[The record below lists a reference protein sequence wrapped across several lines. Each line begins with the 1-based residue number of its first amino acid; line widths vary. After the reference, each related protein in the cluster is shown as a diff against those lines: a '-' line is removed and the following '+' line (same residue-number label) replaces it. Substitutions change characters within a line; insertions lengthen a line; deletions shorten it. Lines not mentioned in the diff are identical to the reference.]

1 MAKRLSSLIP
11 ALAIM
16 IAAACISTH
25 AFGQADGGGGGAGG
39 GGAGGGGAGGGGA
52 GGGGAANSGGIEIDA
67 KGVLRSQMN
76 VESNGQL
83 DRKSVAAAKAKLGKD
98 VQAVSELRKVSLNRL
113 EAEVKRLIDAGQPVP
128 DEMSYLAG
136 MTRITHVFFY
146 PESNDI
152 VIAGPAEG
160 FFHSSQNR
168 VVGIQTGSA
177 TLQLQDLI
185 VALRAFGPDGK
196 STKLIACSIDP
207 TQEGLARLKA
217 AIPAAQ
223 QQFLPGDEA
232 AVVNFFKQS
241 LGMQTITVEGISP
254 KTHFAQVL
262 VDADYHMKLIGIGL
276 ERTPTKIISY
286 IDRATP
292 TAVSK
297 NALQRWFFQPDYQ
310 CVSVSTDQ
318 TAMQLV
324 GGGVKLVGEN
334 ERVANDGSRSS
345 AGGANG
351 ASKAFCNSF
360 TNNYDVLAQK
370 VPLYGELRNLM
381 DMSIA
386 AAFVQNGDWYQKSGW
401 NMEFFGNEAK
411 CPVQTYAAP
420 THVESVVNAVW
431 KGSYLMTPIGG
442 GVNIQPRVALN
453 SDNVKSDEDGSIAAT
468 KEKGGF
474 NNLSA
479 GRWWWD

>member
-1 MAKRLSSLIP
+1 
-11 ALAIM
+11 
-16 IAAACISTH
+16 
-25 AFGQADGGGGGAGG
+25 
-39 GGAGGGGAGGGGA
+39 
-52 GGGGAANSGGIEIDA
+52 
-67 KGVLRSQMN
+67 MN
-76 VESNGQL
+76 VETNGQL
-83 DRKSVAAAKAKLGKD
+83 DRKSVAAAKAKLSKD
-98 VQAVSELRKVSLNRL
+98 VQAVSELRKVSVNRL
-113 EAEVKRLIDAGQPVP
+113 EAEVKKLIDAGQPIP
-128 DEMSYLAG
+128 DEMKYLAG

-146 PESNDI
+146 PDSNDI

-168 VVGIQTGSA
+168 TVGIQTGHA
-177 TLQLQDLI
+177 TLHLEDLI

-223 QQFLPGDEA
+223 VQFQAGDEA
-232 AVVNFFKQS
+232 AVVDFFQQS

-286 IDRATP
+286 IDKATP
-292 TAVSK
+292 GAVAK
-297 NALQRWFFQPDYQ
+297 DALQRWFFQPNYQ
-310 CVSVSTDQ
+310 CVSVSADQ

-334 ERVANDGSRSS
+334 ERIANDGSRKN

-360 TNNYDVLAQK
+360 TNNYDVLAKK

-381 DMSIA
+381 DMSIV
-386 AAFVQNGDWYQKSGW
+386 AAFIQKSDWYQKGGW
-401 NMEFFGNEAK
+401 NMEFFGDEAK

-453 SDNVKSDEDGSIAAT
+453 SDNVKSDDDGSIAAA
-468 KEKGGF
+468 KEKGGVT
-474 NNLSA
+474 NLGS